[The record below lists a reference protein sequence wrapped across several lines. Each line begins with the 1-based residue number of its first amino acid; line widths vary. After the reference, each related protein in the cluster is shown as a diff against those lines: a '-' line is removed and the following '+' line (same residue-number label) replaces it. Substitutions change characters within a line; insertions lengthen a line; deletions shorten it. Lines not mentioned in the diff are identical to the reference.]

1 MSFEGWCF
9 MYPVY
14 KYIGK
19 REQCEEVDLTF
30 PPQHQDRQPG
40 FEYIMNPR
48 PIAENPYATYA
59 KRLKDKVAIVTG
71 GDSGIG
77 RAVAYA
83 FAHEGADVVIS
94 YLDEHVDAKE
104 TMQRIKEIGRDCI
117 LVPGDLTNKEMA
129 NEVVRRALN
138 RFGQI
143 DILVNNHGI
152 QFVTDS
158 ILDITEEQLDRTFKT
173 NIYSFFYL
181 TQAALPYLKRGS
193 SIINTTSVTAYE
205 GNKHL
210 IDYSSTKGAILTF
223 TRSLSQSLV
232 EKGIRVNGVAPGP
245 IWTPLQPA
253 SWPAEALETFGT
265 KTSQVPMNRA
275 GQPFEVAPTFV
286 FLASDDSSYM
296 TGQVLH
302 PNGGTITST

>member
-1 MSFEGWCF
+1 

-40 FEYIMNPR
+40 FEYVMNPR
-48 PIAENPYATYA
+48 PIAETPYATYSQ
-59 KRLKDKVAIVTG
+59 KLKDKVAIVTG

-193 SIINTTSVTAYE
+193 SIINTTSVTAYK

-245 IWTPLQPA
+245 IWAPLQPA

-275 GQPFEVAPTFV
+275 GQPFEVAPAFV

>member
-1 MSFEGWCF
+1 

-14 KYIGK
+14 NYIGK

-40 FEYIMNPR
+40 FEYVMNPR
-48 PIAENPYATYA
+48 PISENPYASYSQ
-59 KRLKDKVAIVTG
+59 KLKDKVAIITG

-83 FAHEGADVVIS
+83 FAHEGADIVIA

-104 TMQRIKEIGRDCI
+104 TMQHIKEIGRDCI

-129 NEVVRRALN
+129 NEVIRCALN

-143 DILVNNHGI
+143 DILVNNHGV

-158 ILDITEEQLDRTFKT
+158 ILDITEEQLDQTFKT

-205 GNKHL
+205 GEKTL
-210 IDYSSTKGAILTF
+210 IDYSATKGAILTF
-223 TRSLSQSLV
+223 TRSLSQSLID
-232 EKGIRVNGVAPGP
+232 KGIRVNGVAPGP

-253 SWPAEALETFGT
+253 SRSAKAIETFGT
-265 KTSQVPMNRA
+265 QTSQAPMNRA
-275 GQPFEVAPTFV
+275 GQPFEVAPAFV

>member
-1 MSFEGWCF
+1 

-40 FEYIMNPR
+40 FEYVMNPR
-48 PIAENPYATYA
+48 PIAENPYATYSQ
-59 KRLKDKVAIVTG
+59 KLKDKVAIVTG

-152 QFVTDS
+152 QFITDS

-193 SIINTTSVTAYE
+193 SIINTTSVTAYK

-275 GQPFEVAPTFV
+275 GQPFEVAPAFV